1 MLYYE
6 VPLFGVAI
14 EILYCVKTQTQ
25 LNVIVWIV
33 LQIVFRKPTK
43 DGEKINIYIQ

>member
-1 MLYYE
+1 MLSYE

-14 EILYCVKTQTQ
+14 EILYCVKTQ

-43 DGEKINIYIQ
+43 DEEKINIYTQ